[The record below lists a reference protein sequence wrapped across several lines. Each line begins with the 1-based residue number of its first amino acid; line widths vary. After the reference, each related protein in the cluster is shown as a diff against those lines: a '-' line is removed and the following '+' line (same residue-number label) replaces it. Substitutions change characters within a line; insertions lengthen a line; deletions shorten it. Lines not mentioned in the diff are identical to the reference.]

1 MDKFKTQIDKNQ
13 LNLVLQLSQ
22 TQTQTI
28 ALNLVGSGTANWL
41 FLFNNRQN
49 VSESFLA
56 SHLSEYFKSYYKI
69 GLDSGIYILIYS
81 ENNAFLFEVYRKMP
95 NSNIT
100 VSLLC
105 KLNQISNNV
114 EKFLGKNVLVRR
126 RDLTGV
132 HLKIGYLTNMSFF
145 YEENEASKSNFMFH
159 MRTLK
164 I

>member
-1 MDKFKTQIDKNQ
+1 MKGGIPTFSCLRLKMSKNFIIY
-13 LNLVLQLSQ
+13 NITSIVL
-22 TQTQTI
+22 
-28 ALNLVGSGTANWL
+28 NWL

-81 ENNAFLFEVYRKMP
+81 ENNSFLFEVYRKMP

-114 EKFLGKNVLVRR
+114 EKIFGKNVLVRQ
-126 RDLTGV
+126 RDLTEV
-132 HLKIGYLTNMSFF
+132 
-145 YEENEASKSNFMFH
+145 
-159 MRTLK
+159 TLRLV

>member
-1 MDKFKTQIDKNQ
+1 MSKNFIIY
-13 LNLVLQLSQ
+13 NITSIVL
-22 TQTQTI
+22 
-28 ALNLVGSGTANWL
+28 NWL

-81 ENNAFLFEVYRKMP
+81 ENNSFLFEVYRKMP

-114 EKFLGKNVLVRR
+114 EKIFGKNVLVRQ
-126 RDLTGV
+126 RDLTEV
-132 HLKIGYLTNMSFF
+132 
-145 YEENEASKSNFMFH
+145 
-159 MRTLK
+159 TLRLV